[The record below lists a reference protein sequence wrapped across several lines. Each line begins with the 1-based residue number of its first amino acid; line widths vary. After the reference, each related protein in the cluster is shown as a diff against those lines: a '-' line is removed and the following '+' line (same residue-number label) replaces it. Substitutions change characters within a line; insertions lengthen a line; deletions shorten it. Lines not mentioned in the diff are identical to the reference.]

1 MVVVGNLVG
10 YSGSSLMY
18 LTRILIIFG
27 DVAMVAAGNSW
38 SKTLGREIPTKQ
50 PIHLIL
56 YIRRVLVQ
64 DRYLVVALAVSITNN
79 DMIIASSKKR
89 QSK

>member
-1 MVVVGNLVG
+1 MVMVGNLV
-10 YSGSSLMY
+10 
-18 LTRILIIFG
+18 G

-50 PIHLIL
+50 LIL
-56 YIRRVLVQ
+56 YIRTVLVQ

-79 DMIIASSKKR
+79 DMSIASSKKR